1 VSITLDVACCLEA
14 LDHALSRSQPE
25 ICKTDQGA
33 QFTSLALTE
42 RLKQGGIRISMDGRG
57 RALDHVFVERWWRS
71 VTYEEVYLRDDQS
84 VWDAR
89 QSLARYFGF
98 YTRPRLHQALGYRT
112 PAAVYLA
119 SRVGC
124 LHHGHLAQERT
135 GHSKVLTPNLC

>member
-71 VTYEEVYLRDDQS
+71 VTYEEVVRREAVATMAALSSHAQDAACCSISRTLRS
-84 VWDAR
+84 TAAR
-89 QSLARYFGF
+89 
-98 YTRPRLHQALGYRT
+98 
-112 PAAVYLA
+112 
-119 SRVGC
+119 
-124 LHHGHLAQERT
+124 
-135 GHSKVLTPNLC
+135 